1 MATLN
6 KSSMHIGIDFDHTIV
21 DYHNLF
27 SERALSLGYI
37 DASEKLTKDVVKNKI
52 KELQDGENKWGILQ
66 SEIYSE
72 GIHDASVMIGFSEF
86 VLACQK
92 SGINLSI
99 ISHKTKF
106 NPNDPFQRDLK
117 QAAQNWMQTN
127 QFFDSRGFDFNLNQV
142 FFADSIEEKI
152 STIANQQCTHFIDD
166 LPSILLNPAFPKNT
180 CKILYWP
187 YSFKKCHEAMNYL
200 GNWWE
205 ISKYLFQEETHEA

>member
-1 MATLN
+1 
-6 KSSMHIGIDFDHTIV
+6 MHIGIDLDHTIIN
-21 DYHNLF
+21 YRNQF
-27 SERALSLGYI
+27 AERAFSLGYI
-37 DASEKLTKDVVKNKI
+37 DTNAALTKDIVKKKI
-52 KELQDGENKWGILQ
+52 KRLQNGENKWGILQ
-66 SEIYSE
+66 AEVYSE
-72 GIHDASVMIGFSEF
+72 GIREASIMNGFPEF
-86 VLACQK
+86 IATCHK

-99 ISHKTKF
+99 ISYKTKS
-106 NPNDPFQRDLK
+106 NAHDPLQRDLK

-166 LPSILLNPAFPKNT
+166 LPSILLNPAFPNNT